1 MFCLFVFTTESLKL
15 VTFDHQSNTA
25 IRKYFNII
33 SIISD
38 FPAKFNNSCLRE
50 LNWIENGE
58 LHHRSSQ
65 YNVSN
70 LNRNSTFGF
79 KNCIITSSSLNYIS
93 RQNYTNAS
101 LYPTLCPTLCST
113 LCYVQVPLLC
123 YVLALLLDK
132 SYTSFPSKPEQ
143 YIINHLFKY
152 NIYQIY
158 NT

>member
-1 MFCLFVFTTESLKL
+1 MFCLFVFTTECLKL

-79 KNCIITSSSLNYIS
+79 KNCIITSSSLNYITQPTELYKRLSLSHTLSHTLFHTLLCASTLLYSSS
-93 RQNYTNAS
+93 RTPLKTYV
-101 LYPTLCPTLCST
+101 LCS
-113 LCYVQVPLLC
+113 
-123 YVLALLLDK
+123 VL
-132 SYTSFPSKPEQ
+132 
-143 YIINHLFKY
+143 YIFK
-152 NIYQIY
+152 
-158 NT
+158 